1 METRSDK
8 WREIGRQ
15 LSVNELEILFTIPY
29 AVYVSTRDIRRLTKK
44 QTFYK
49 YIESFV
55 DKRLLERES
64 EVSNNGKKIGMY
76 RRTFRFYR
84 VRSDGNGKF
93 IVEVS

>member
-1 METRSDK
+1 METRSGV

-15 LSVNELEILFTIPY
+15 LSVNELKILYTIPY
-29 AVYVSTRDIRRLTKK
+29 AGYVSTREIRRLTKK
-44 QTFYK
+44 QTLYN

-55 DKRLLERES
+55 DKRLLERAS
-64 EVSNNGKKIGMY
+64 EVRNNGKKIGMY

-84 VRSDGNGKF
+84 VRSDGNGMF